1 MAPSLALPHRLY
13 DDAPRERPDVP
24 LVGLIGLKRS
34 GKDTA
39 AQGLVDQ
46 GWTRMAFAD
55 PLKEMS
61 MKLRGVWVQ
70 VPAGVELD
78 AVIPSVGG
86 GLLGRGG
93 GFAQYHYVIDAL
105 GMEQAKELIPDVRTL
120 LQSLGTD
127 CVRGTF
133 GATAWV
139 DLMKRQVRRGL
150 ADGKSIVLT
159 DVRFDEE
166 FDLVQL
172 LGGVTIGIWRGDF
185 DSLCDALDDEGEHEG
200 VDTHV
205 SETNVYHLLDRCDYV
220 VCNNGSIDELHRG
233 VRGVLDYEQSLM
245 V

>member
-1 MAPSLALPHRLY
+1 MSSSPENLHRLSVFE
-13 DDAPRERPDVP
+13 PTP
-24 LVGLIGLKRS
+24 LVGFVGLKRS

-39 AQGLVDQ
+39 AQALVDR

-93 GFAQYHYVIDAL
+93 GFAQYHYVVDAL
-105 GMEQAKELIPDVRTL
+105 GMEKAKDLVPDVRTL
-120 LQSLGTD
+120 LQTLGTD

-133 GATAWV
+133 GSTAWV
-139 DLMKRQVRRGL
+139 DLMERKIRQALSNGECVV
-150 ADGKSIVLT
+150 IP
-159 DVRFDEE
+159 DVRFHEE
-166 FDLVQL
+166 FDLIAR
-172 LGGVTIGIWRGDF
+172 LGGDVIGIWRGDF
-185 DSLCDALDDEGEHEG
+185 DSLCDALDDEGEHES

-220 VCNNGSIDELHRG
+220 VCNNGSIDELRRG
-233 VRGVLDYEQSLM
+233 VRGVLDYERSLM
-245 V
+245 I

>member
-1 MAPSLALPHRLY
+1 M
-13 DDAPRERPDVP
+13 
-24 LVGLIGLKRS
+24 
-34 GKDTA
+34 
-39 AQGLVDQ
+39 
-46 GWTRMAFAD
+46 
-55 PLKEMS
+55 
-61 MKLRGVWVQ
+61 
-70 VPAGVELD
+70 
-78 AVIPSVGG
+78 
-86 GLLGRGG
+86 
-93 GFAQYHYVIDAL
+93 
-105 GMEQAKELIPDVRTL
+105 
-120 LQSLGTD
+120 
-127 CVRGTF
+127 RGTF
-133 GATAWV
+133 GATASV

-185 DSLCDALDDEGEHEG
+185 DSLCDALDDEDERHSI
-200 VDTHV
+200 DTHV

>member
-1 MAPSLALPHRLY
+1 MPSSSENLHRL
-13 DDAPRERPDVP
+13 PGLESTP
-24 LVGLIGLKRS
+24 LVGFVGLKRS

-39 AQGLVDQ
+39 AQALVDQ

-93 GFAQYHYVIDAL
+93 GFAQYHYVVEAL

-133 GATAWV
+133 GGEAWV
-139 DLMKRQVRRGL
+139 DLMKRQVRHGL

-172 LGGVTIGIWRGDF
+172 LGGVMIGIWRGDF